1 MSKVI
6 RISEGSTYEYLIH
19 GVVAIIIG
27 GILAIVSPIFIL
39 VGLVIGIGLMA
50 AKTVIEVD
58 IENLQMRKCSDFLVY
73 KSGSWVSLKNI
84 VQADLIFN
92 VNSGGNTAAFQMGM
106 FFRPIFMGREDRRMN
121 TYDLW
126 LIDDVGDKKLFNPF
140 AKYSLANKVIKQLQ
154 KLDGLEVNDQ
164 FGKRL
169 KESRSQKRR

>member
-1 MSKVI
+1 
-6 RISEGSTYEYLIH
+6 
-19 GVVAIIIG
+19 
-27 GILAIVSPIFIL
+27 
-39 VGLVIGIGLMA
+39 
-50 AKTVIEVD
+50 
-58 IENLQMRKCSDFLVY
+58 
-73 KSGSWVSLKNI
+73 
-84 VQADLIFN
+84 
-92 VNSGGNTAAFQMGM
+92 
-106 FFRPIFMGREDRRMN
+106 MN